1 MFGHDYRPGK
11 KTNNRIVY
19 IQLGRECATI
29 AVICFRSLRN
39 FRVKKTGEDRKDRR
53 ICHYHQYMVMSSSGL
68 CVVFGWI
75 ISRPL
80 TPYFRRSLL
89 LLDSLSKIDSDC
101 FCSVVRCISFFCT
114 FRSFSR
120 GITTY
125 AALVCVNFPLM
136 KKKSCALYTCCI
148 NNCCYL

>member
-1 MFGHDYRPGK
+1 LDMITDREK

-29 AVICFRSLRN
+29 ALICFRSLRN
-39 FRVKKTGEDRKDRR
+39 FKVKKTGEDRKDRR

-80 TPYFRRSLL
+80 TPNFRRSLL
-89 LLDSLSKIDSDC
+89 LLDSLSKIDSLYLFRLFLCDR
-101 FCSVVRCISFFCT
+101 SLRLFFLHVP
-114 FRSFSR
+114 FIF
-120 GITTY
+120 TY
-125 AALVCVNFPLM
+125 AALVCVNFPLI

>member
-1 MFGHDYRPGK
+1 MITDREK

-29 AVICFRSLRN
+29 ALICFRSLRN
-39 FRVKKTGEDRKDRR
+39 FKVKKTGEDRKDRR

-80 TPYFRRSLL
+80 TPNFRRSLL
-89 LLDSLSKIDSDC
+89 LLDSLSKIDSLYLFRLFLCDR
-101 FCSVVRCISFFCT
+101 SLRLFFLHVP
-114 FRSFSR
+114 FIF
-120 GITTY
+120 TY
-125 AALVCVNFPLM
+125 AALVCVNFPLI

>member
-1 MFGHDYRPGK
+1 LDMITDREK

-29 AVICFRSLRN
+29 ALICFRSLRN
-39 FRVKKTGEDRKDRR
+39 FKVKKTGEDRKDRR

-80 TPYFRRSLL
+80 TPNFRRSLL
-89 LLDSLSKIDSDC
+89 LLDSLSKIDSLYLFRLFLCGRSLRLFFLHVPFIFTWDYNI
-101 FCSVVRCISFFCT
+101 RCARVCKLP
-114 FRSFSR
+114 
-120 GITTY
+120 TY
-125 AALVCVNFPLM
+125 
-136 KKKSCALYTCCI
+136 KKKKLCFIHL
-148 NNCCYL
+148 LHK

>member
-1 MFGHDYRPGK
+1 LDMITDREK

-29 AVICFRSLRN
+29 ALICFRSLRN

-80 TPYFRRSLL
+80 TPNFRRSLL
-89 LLDSLSKIDSDC
+89 LLDSLSKIDSLDL
-101 FCSVVRCISFFCT
+101 FRLFLFGRSLHLFFLHVP
-114 FRSFSR
+114 FIF
-120 GITTY
+120 TY

-136 KKKSCALYTCCI
+136 KKKVVFYT
-148 NNCCYL
+148 LVA

>member
-80 TPYFRRSLL
+80 TPNFRRSLL
-89 LLDSLSKIDSDC
+89 LLDSLSKIDSRLFLFGRSLHLFFLHVPFIFTWDYNI
-101 FCSVVRCISFFCT
+101 RCARVCKLP
-114 FRSFSR
+114 
-120 GITTY
+120 TY
-125 AALVCVNFPLM
+125 E
-136 KKKSCALYTCCI
+136 KKKVVLYT
-148 NNCCYL
+148 LVA

>member
-1 MFGHDYRPGK
+1 LDMITDREK

-29 AVICFRSLRN
+29 ALICFRSLRN
-39 FRVKKTGEDRKDRR
+39 FKVKKTGEDRKDRR

-80 TPYFRRSLL
+80 TPNFRRSLL
-89 LLDSLSKIDSDC
+89 LLDSLSKIDSLYLFRLFLCDR
-101 FCSVVRCISFFCT
+101 SLRLFFLHVP
-114 FRSFSR
+114 FIF
-120 GITTY
+120 TY
-125 AALVCVNFPLM
+125 AALVCVNFPLI
-136 KKKSCALYTCCI
+136 KKKVVLYT
-148 NNCCYL
+148 LVA